1 MLNHSS
7 YIYSPLKIFDKEAK
21 FHLSTFYPMKHE
33 LYIAMTY
40 VSNQR
45 CFIDNGDITLSNNV
59 ESIMYT
65 ILFYLMNTLW
75 SLCTL
80 CISLT
85 SLFVSFTSSHSRCE
99 RYLINIMTTLWT
111 SNFLVYIIYIFGS
124 PCISFVWFTYEYI
137 LSENRFLLKMLLIL

>member
-1 MLNHSS
+1 MVRLFIVPSR
-7 YIYSPLKIFDKEAK
+7 YFIKKQIFITYYLHHEARVVS
-21 FHLSTFYPMKHE
+21 FTSQFRM
-33 LYIAMTY
+33 
-40 VSNQR
+40 SNQR

-59 ESIMYT
+59 ESIMNT
-65 ILFYLMNTLW
+65 ILLYLMNTLW

-85 SLFVSFTSSHSRCE
+85 SLFVSFTSSDSRCE